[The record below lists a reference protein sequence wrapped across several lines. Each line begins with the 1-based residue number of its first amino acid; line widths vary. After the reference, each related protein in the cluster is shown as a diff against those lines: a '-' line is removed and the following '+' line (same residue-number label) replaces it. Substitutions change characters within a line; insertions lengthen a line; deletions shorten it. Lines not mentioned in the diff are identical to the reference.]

1 MEINRKTGESIQ
13 EVEKSIYLRTSIS
26 STKFRQKMR
35 MKVDMSDYVI
45 EEILSMECEDKKWR
59 PVVTIEDSN

>member
-1 MEINRKTGESIQ
+1 VEINRKTGESIQ

>member
-35 MKVDMSDYVI
+35 MKVDMSDYLI